1 MFDES
6 TRYKKK
12 SPNLFH
18 SKKSRMQPMSWT
30 SVFQK
35 KKNNIFLCQIE
46 ELLKSRTVT
55 KKFEEAA
62 KKRFQELKR
71 KSFGVLQFQISKTLK
86 KRNFFLLLTKN
97 SAQAMKWNC
106 STVLK
111 LSNLCILF
119 FSCSEENLLWK
130 LTFGNQKFVITR

>member
-1 MFDES
+1 
-6 TRYKKK
+6 
-12 SPNLFH
+12 
-18 SKKSRMQPMSWT
+18 MQPMSWT

-97 SAQAMKWNC
+97 SAQAMK
-106 STVLK
+106 
-111 LSNLCILF
+111 
-119 FSCSEENLLWK
+119 
-130 LTFGNQKFVITR
+130 